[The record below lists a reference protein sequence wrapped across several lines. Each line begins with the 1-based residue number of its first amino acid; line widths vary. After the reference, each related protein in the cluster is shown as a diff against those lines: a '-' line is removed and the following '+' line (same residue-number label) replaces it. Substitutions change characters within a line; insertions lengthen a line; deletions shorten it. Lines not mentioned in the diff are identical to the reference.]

1 MEEGGS
7 QMMKHF
13 QPKLIALLLILIMV
27 TVSACSPGHP
37 SGTSNHADS
46 GENKE
51 TLYIGALFPR
61 SGNLAPLGIESFRG
75 AELARLEQNQAGG
88 LLGKTVAFKEA
99 DAPSPNAAQAEADR
113 LINKEKITAILG
125 SYSSSISMAAS
136 QVAEKN
142 RVIYW
147 EGGAVSTAITSRGFK
162 YVFRTQPNDTMSSRD
177 QAQFVADE
185 LTKSLNKP
193 IGNLKIMIVHED
205 SEFGTSGA
213 DRFKKAIQAV
223 GAKAPPVYPYNAQAK
238 DLTSIVLKIKDA
250 QPDILFAVSYVTDGI
265 LLTRQMLEN
274 KVEVPVFLGAGAGYS
289 LTDYAKA
296 LGNDKVE
303 GNISFDVPQFTTNP
317 KYTPGMDHFIEAYKK
332 QYGEEPHSAHSLI
345 HYWSAKLLFQTI
357 EKAESVEPDKIR
369 EAVFTWDQPE
379 GQSPTGWGIKFGEDG
394 QNQRGNLF
402 AHQWRDGKMI
412 VVWPRAAA
420 LSEFTLE

>member
-1 MEEGGS
+1 
-7 QMMKHF
+7 MKHF
-13 QPKLIALLLILIMV
+13 QPKLIAMLLILIMV
-27 TVSACSPGHP
+27 TVSACGPGHP

-51 TLYIGALFPR
+51 ALYIGALFPR

-193 IGNLKIMIVHED
+193 IGDLKIMIVHED

-274 KVEVPVFLGAGAGYS
+274 KVEVPVFLGAGAVIP
-289 LTDYAKA
+289 LRIMRKRWA
-296 LGNDKVE
+296 
-303 GNISFDVPQFTTNP
+303 
-317 KYTPGMDHFIEAYKK
+317 
-332 QYGEEPHSAHSLI
+332 
-345 HYWSAKLLFQTI
+345 TI
-357 EKAESVEPDKIR
+357 K
-369 EAVFTWDQPE
+369 
-379 GQSPTGWGIKFGEDG
+379 
-394 QNQRGNLF
+394 
-402 AHQWRDGKMI
+402 
-412 VVWPRAAA
+412 
-420 LSEFTLE
+420 